1 MRQIIFWLTFRNLF
15 SYYLATLWILTRHI
29 IAAFTIILQVFRFM
43 SWTFTDT
50 LAVTFMILLEIYDE
64 RTIVLIQNERLI
76 FDCWLIGWFYCF
88 FFGGF
93 QARIGLWFIGMY
105 CFSWSVLIIIIDIIQ
120 GTFKTKL
127 FLHFSQGFHELISL
141 LLDTFRFSFYW
152 TSAVDYLHIFHFD
165 KKVLDWFVKVQGSG
179 GRFGKLRFLFLA
191 KKRPDTEIGSGL
203 GFRIMFDNWKIH
215 GVILIVLRIH
225 IINISI
231 GKQKKSVIK
240 LYLSSRRSIS
250 TQLSINIFH
259 DSLYIYKYIA
269 DGLYLLPSIELVF
282 QYSFALTTTL

>member
-1 MRQIIFWLTFRNLF
+1 M
-15 SYYLATLWILTRHI
+15 
-29 IAAFTIILQVFRFM
+29 
-43 SWTFTDT
+43 
-50 LAVTFMILLEIYDE
+50 
-64 RTIVLIQNERLI
+64 
-76 FDCWLIGWFYCF
+76 
-88 FFGGF
+88 
-93 QARIGLWFIGMY
+93 
-105 CFSWSVLIIIIDIIQ
+105 
-120 GTFKTKL
+120 
-127 FLHFSQGFHELISL
+127 
-141 LLDTFRFSFYW
+141 DTFRFSFYW

-179 GRFGKLRFLFLA
+179 GGFGKLRFLFLA
-191 KKRPDTEIGSGL
+191 KKRSDTEIGSGL
-203 GFRIMFDNWKIH
+203 GFRIRFDNWKIH

-282 QYSFALTTTL
+282 QYSFALTTPL